1 MVNDIVMWLQLVIEV
16 SDVVVA
22 RNLEILL
29 FALLGSLYIVTACR
43 VSGNYN

>member
-1 MVNDIVMWLQLVIEV
+1 MVNDIVMWLQLVIEI

-29 FALLGSLYIVTACR
+29 FALLGSL
-43 VSGNYN
+43 